1 MKELNQAANP
11 AAVEDLR
18 FNLLKTEHRQKELLT
33 SLDKG
38 IALNRKLNNRLK
50 GLVLQFKDKEL
61 TEDEKEQLDFL
72 INVIW
77 QESQEVLE
85 NRKKA

>member
-1 MKELNQAANP
+1 MKGLNQAAKTP
-11 AAVEDLR
+11 AVEDLR
-18 FNLLKTEHRQKELLT
+18 FNLLKIEHRQQELLT

-38 IALNRKLNNRLK
+38 VALNRKLNNRLK

-72 INVIW
+72 INAIW
-77 QESQEVLE
+77 QESQEALE
-85 NRKKA
+85 KEKK

>member
-1 MKELNQAANP
+1 MKRFNQAISP

-18 FNLLKTEHRQKELLT
+18 FNLLKTEHRQQELLT

-38 IALNRKLNNRLK
+38 IALNRKLNNKLK

-72 INVIW
+72 INAIW
-77 QESQEVLE
+77 QESQEALE
-85 NRKKA
+85 KEKK